1 MKRKFISA
9 MLFGA
14 LLIAPATTFVGCADY
29 DDDIENL
36 QDQITNNATTLDQ
49 LTKEKIQ
56 NVETEIESLKA
67 ANKQL
72 QEALDK
78 AKSEGTDADA
88 ATLAAAQ
95 KLVED
100 AQAQLQAAL
109 DAVNGDITGINGK
122 ITDINGQI
130 IDLDAKYTTANGQII
145 DLNGKISDLDAR
157 LLAQD
162 GRLKS
167 VESLLAADGKLTL
180 AINDAQALAEKAYN
194 LATLSAHA
202 WLSGRIDFRALVSIL
217 LLISTPSVALSI
229 ISCAIFTSVWPRPSY
244 IWELLPLRDPIA
256 ISLYPILSISRPR
269 SYISE
274 RLIVPSWFV
283 EYFLDTS
290 SNTDWT

>member
-36 QDQITNNATTLDQ
+36 QGQITNNATTLDQ
-49 LTKEKIQ
+49 LTKEKIK

-78 AKSEGTDADA
+78 AKSEGSDADA

-109 DAVNGDITGINGK
+109 DAVNGDITGI
-122 ITDINGQI
+122 
-130 IDLDAKYTTANGQII
+130 
-145 DLNGKISDLDAR
+145 NGKISDLDAR

-194 LATLSAHA
+194 LAEQTAATAEANKQAIKDAAANLKSIKESLEGQINTLSEKVMIFQKS
-202 WLSGRIDFRALVSIL
+202 WQIRT
-217 LLISTPSVALSI
+217 LISQ
-229 ISCAIFTSVWPRPSY
+229 
-244 IWELLPLRDPIA
+244 LR
-256 ISLYPILSISRPR
+256 STL
-269 SYISE
+269 
-274 RLIVPSWFV
+274 
-283 EYFLDTS
+283 
-290 SNTDWT
+290 

>member
-36 QDQITNNATTLDQ
+36 QGQITNNATTLDQ

-78 AKSEGTDADA
+78 AKSEGSDADA

-130 IDLDAKYTTANGQII
+130 IDLDAK
-145 DLNGKISDLDAR
+145 
-157 LLAQD
+157 
-162 GRLKS
+162 
-167 VESLLAADGKLTL
+167 
-180 AINDAQALAEKAYN
+180 
-194 LATLSAHA
+194 
-202 WLSGRIDFRALVSIL
+202 
-217 LLISTPSVALSI
+217 
-229 ISCAIFTSVWPRPSY
+229 
-244 IWELLPLRDPIA
+244 
-256 ISLYPILSISRPR
+256 
-269 SYISE
+269 
-274 RLIVPSWFV
+274 
-283 EYFLDTS
+283 
-290 SNTDWT
+290 